1 MKDNNQHNRHS
12 YLIRLDSER
21 FLKLKK
27 MAQNQPM
34 SDVVNRGIDTEW
46 IFYCQLKKLSDKI
59 PNFRNIDE
67 IQSWRMNGFHDSP
80 ELLAKYVLPT
90 TILKYMEELNSD
102 RRAKQEMIDSLD
114 TIQYL
119 IKSIGTNINQ
129 LARHANSGGT
139 VSKRELRDLT
149 RSIINLKNSFDENFK
164 KKVAK

>member
-1 MKDNNQHNRHS
+1 MKDINQHNRHS
-12 YLIRLDSER
+12 YLIRLDNER
-21 FLKLKK
+21 FLRLKK

-67 IQSWRMNGFHDSP
+67 IQSWRMSSFHNSP
-80 ELLAKYVLPT
+80 ELLAKYVLPA
-90 TILKYMEELNSD
+90 TILKYMEELNTD
-102 RRAKQEMIDSLD
+102 RRAKQELIDNLE

-119 IKSIGTNINQ
+119 IKNIGGNINQ
-129 LARHANSGGT
+129 LARHANSGNT

-149 RSIINLKNSFDENFK
+149 HAVIQLKNSIDENFK
-164 KKVAK
+164 KEVTE